1 MLTGDGVD
9 IGQSF
14 PFEVNPLY
22 VKNQEALDTPRNATL
37 SLHSESALK
46 EHAPA
51 ARTKDSRTSA
61 VQTDKF
67 ATYLGIPDTDASEK
81 AIYEDTMRQKKRD
94 GRKVDLAT
102 FSDGGFCIRRHVRLC
117 LPPIVPLSRPGLN

>member
-37 SLHSESALK
+37 SLHSEY
-46 EHAPA
+46 APA
-51 ARTKDSRTSA
+51 ARTKDSRASA

-117 LPPIVPLSRPGLN
+117 LPPISCLCRAPV